1 MNKPQLILFDIG
13 GVLIEYGNVFK
24 TASQELNIP
33 HNLLDS
39 TFDKYD
45 AEITTGLITPQE
57 LYLNCL
63 KNNEI
68 TADIDYNFMISWIK
82 DYSSIR
88 PTHDLLTK
96 LSAKYKVGL
105 FSNIY
110 KGMVP
115 ELIKQDL
122 LPNIY
127 YTYQFISCDMGLQKP
142 DEKAY
147 QHIVNQI
154 KEQESEILFVDDKQE
169 NLDVANIF
177 GWQTFLFLRDKPEES
192 VNNLRKLLL
201 ND

>member
-1 MNKPQLILFDIG
+1 MLILFDIG
-13 GVLIEYGNVFK
+13 GVLIEYGDVFK
-24 TASQELNIP
+24 TASQELDIP

-45 AEITTGLITPQE
+45 AEITTGLITPQK

-63 KNNEI
+63 RNNEI
-68 TADIDYNFMISWIK
+68 TADKNYNFMLSWIK

-88 PTHDLLTK
+88 PAHDLLTK
-96 LSAKYKVGL
+96 LTEKYKVGL

-122 LPNIY
+122 LPNINY
-127 YTYQFISCDMGLQKP
+127 SYQFISCDMGLQKP

-147 QHIVNQI
+147 QYIVNQI
-154 KEQESEILFVDDKQE
+154 KIKGHLNEIMFVDDKQE
-169 NLDVANIF
+169 NLDVANRF
-177 GWQTFLFLRDKPEES
+177 GWQTFLFLRNNPFES
-192 VNNLRKLLL
+192 VNKLRNILEI
-201 ND
+201 